1 MKMLNRIF
9 ILQDLLATVFLVA
22 CGDNIT
28 TENITQVSL
37 PGMETVAN
45 QGELPDCDSLNVG
58 EQMWVKT
65 ETTVFV
71 CTDEGW
77 FRSKSTEVPYSCETQ
92 KLADETGIKIICN
105 GDSVG
110 VLLNGSFG
118 KNGANGQNA
127 TLACSAKQI
136 AGTTFVQVSCQSDT
150 LVFDL
155 NTNPPESSSSLTM
168 ESSSEEPP
176 PQSSSSEILESSMT
190 RKPC

>member
-9 ILQDLLATVFLVA
+9 ILQALLAAVFLVA

-37 PGMETVAN
+37 PGMGTVAN
-45 QGELPDCDSLNVG
+45 QGELPNCDSLNVG
-58 EQMWVKT
+58 EQMWVKA

-77 FRSKSTEVPYSCETQ
+77 FRAKSTEVPYSCET
-92 KLADETGIKIICN
+92 KELADNRGIKIICN

-110 VLLNGSFG
+110 VLLNGSLG
-118 KNGANGQNA
+118 KNGAKGQNA
-127 TLACSAKQI
+127 PLACSAEQI

-155 NTNPPESSSSLTM
+155 NT
-168 ESSSEEPP
+168 
-176 PQSSSSEILESSMT
+176 
-190 RKPC
+190 